1 MKQIKQIAILLGF
14 LLTFS
19 LSSCERIDAGHEGMK
34 VNLYGSDRGI
44 SDVNLV
50 TGWVFYNPFTTKI
63 FEYPTYVQTVDYPEF
78 SINAKDGSEFIVD
91 PTISLKVQDGMSP
104 VIFKKYRRKL
114 NVIVEQTLFNYV
126 KDAFRIEL
134 NSFTTDEIVSDRA
147 KFERNLEKS
156 LVQTLEKEGFQ
167 LEQLT
172 SGLKYPETIV
182 QAVNNKNRAIQ
193 EAMKAENELKVAQ
206 AEAAKLIAKAEGE
219 KRANELRNQT
229 LTPLLIQQEMIS
241 KWDGK
246 LPVYGQVPELF
257 RTITK

>member
-1 MKQIKQIAILLGF
+1 MRKLTILLTIVLTTVVF
-14 LLTFS
+14 L
-19 LSSCERIDAGHEGMK
+19 SCERIDAGHEGMK
-34 VNLYGSDRGI
+34 VNLYGSNRGI

-78 SINAKDGSEFIVD
+78 SINAKDGSEFMVD

-104 VIFKKYRRKL
+104 IIFKKYRKKL
-114 NVIVEQTLFNYV
+114 DEIIKQTLFNYV

-147 KFERNLEKS
+147 KFEKNLEKS
-156 LVQTLEKEGFQ
+156 LRETLEKEGFQ

-229 LTPLLIQQEMIS
+229 LTPLLIQQEMIA